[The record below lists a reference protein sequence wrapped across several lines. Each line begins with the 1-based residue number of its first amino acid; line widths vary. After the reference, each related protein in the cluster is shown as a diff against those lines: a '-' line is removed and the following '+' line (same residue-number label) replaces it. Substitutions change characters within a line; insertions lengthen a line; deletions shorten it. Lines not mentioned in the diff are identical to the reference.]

1 MGTNGAGDAFAAGFL
16 YAIHENMSIET
27 AITTGHSAAAASVRG
42 IGTSDQVETFQRS
55 REIANKWGWRDAF

>member
-1 MGTNGAGDAFAAGFL
+1 
-16 YAIHENMSIET
+16 MSIET
-27 AITTGHSAAAASVRG
+27 ATITGHSAAAASLRG